1 MIAETFKRSRHEVQ
15 LFAVGKSKNPGLFGL
30 CEDYLIAEV
39 TNKDAVRDFAL
50 KIRPDFA
57 VVGPEAPI
65 ASGIVDI
72 LLELEIRSASPLQTV
87 GRLESSKS
95 FARDLLEKYGIAGNP
110 KFKVFYDDTGLED
123 FFKELGDD
131 FVVKADGLKGG
142 KGVKV
147 SGDHLN
153 GTEEGLA
160 YARECLADAGRCVVE
175 EKLVGQEFSLM
186 SFCDGKATV
195 EMPCVQDHKRA
206 YEGDTGPNTGGM
218 GTYSDAN
225 HLLPFLRENDVM
237 EAADITRKVARALF
251 EETGCE
257 FKGVMYGGFI
267 ATASGVRLIEYN
279 ARFGDPEVMNVLP
292 LLKTDFVD
300 LCEAIIFGTLADL
313 KVEFEHKATVC
324 KYVVPEGYPDNPV
337 KGEKIEIGE
346 IASDTPVSSVSSVP
360 SIAKA
365 QTRIYYASVD
375 AREDGLYLAGSRAVA
390 IVGIADGIDAAEK
403 LAESGAEAIKGPV
416 FHRKDIGT
424 AALINQRVEMMK
436 QLLTKTSAPQR

>member
-1 MIAETFKRSRHEVQ
+1 MIAETFKRSRYEVQ

-30 CEDYLIAEV
+30 CEDYLITEV
-39 TNKDAVRDFAL
+39 TDKDAIRDFAL

-57 VVGPEAPI
+57 VVGPETPI
-65 ASGIVDI
+65 ASGIVDM
-72 LLELEIRSASPLQTV
+72 LLEFEIHSASPLQTV

-95 FARDLLEKYGIAGNP
+95 FARDLLEKYGIVGNP
-110 KFKVFYDDTGLED
+110 KFKVFYDENGLED
-123 FFKELGDD
+123 FFGVLGDN

-153 GTEEGLA
+153 GMDEGLA
-160 YARECLADAGRCVVE
+160 YAKECLVDAGRVVVE
-175 EKLVGQEFSLM
+175 EKLIGQEFSLM
-186 SFCDGKATV
+186 SFCDGRATV

-267 ATASGVRLIEYN
+267 VTGSGVRLIEYN
-279 ARFGDPEVMNVLP
+279 ARFGDPEAMNVLP

-300 LCEAIIFGTLADL
+300 LCEAIIAGTLADYGRARP
-313 KVEFEHKATVC
+313 FHS
-324 KYVVPEGYPDNPV
+324 EG
-337 KGEKIEIGE
+337 
-346 IASDTPVSSVSSVP
+346 
-360 SIAKA
+360 
-365 QTRIYYASVD
+365 
-375 AREDGLYLAGSRAVA
+375 
-390 IVGIADGIDAAEK
+390 
-403 LAESGAEAIKGPV
+403 
-416 FHRKDIGT
+416 
-424 AALINQRVEMMK
+424 QR
-436 QLLTKTSAPQR
+436 